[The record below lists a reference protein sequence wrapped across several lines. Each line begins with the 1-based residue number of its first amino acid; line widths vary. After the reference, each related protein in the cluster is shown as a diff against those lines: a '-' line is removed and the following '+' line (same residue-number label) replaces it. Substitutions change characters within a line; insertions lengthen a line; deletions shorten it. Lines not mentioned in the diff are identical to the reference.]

1 MCDGFG
7 GCKVGLVRLLV
18 CVHCV
23 CACAF
28 LVCVLCVWSA
38 CFRPGGCEK
47 NSRGPYED
55 RIIVERRSEQ

>member
-1 MCDGFG
+1 M
-7 GCKVGLVRLLV
+7 GLVRLLV